1 MKGNLVFTATTLRKI
16 ALLGILSLSL
26 IACGKAKSGEGSSA
40 GSQAATKQESD
51 GTAKQEENG
60 STDQKAENK
69 DNKKIPLRV
78 IANNNNVAHIDSV
91 IAQYAGLYDKN
102 GLDTTIQF
110 NPSNPDNIQALLADK
125 ADLVS
130 AGSSAVLNYIDNG
143 SDIVIIGG
151 QMSLGETVYV
161 RPERAEEF
169 KDLYNPNTLYGK
181 KVGVTRLNTGDVAFR
196 KILKDKGLDL
206 SKIEFVELDS
216 QATVTQA
223 VLKGDVDL
231 GINFLTFRDGAEKQ
245 GLVPVS
251 QLDAEDEWPDY
262 ICCRLFTTRDKL
274 KANREAYVDALK
286 ANIEA
291 YSLLENDKEAAEKA
305 ARQGI
310 DLDDDA
316 YQKQVYQY
324 GHLGLSPNPDRQNT
338 KAFFQAMVD
347 IGYSKGNVNIDD
359 YIDTTFFEDALNEL
373 IKENPDNKTYQAL
386 KAESESTNQ

>member
-16 ALLGILSLSL
+16 ALLGIMSLSL
-26 IACGKAKSGEGSSA
+26 IACGKAKSGEGSST
-40 GSQAATKQESD
+40 GSQATTKQESD

-60 STDQKAENK
+60 SSDQEAENK

-262 ICCRLFTTRDKL
+262 I
-274 KANREAYVDALK
+274 
-286 ANIEA
+286 
-291 YSLLENDKEAAEKA
+291 
-305 ARQGI
+305 
-310 DLDDDA
+310 
-316 YQKQVYQY
+316 
-324 GHLGLSPNPDRQNT
+324 
-338 KAFFQAMVD
+338 
-347 IGYSKGNVNIDD
+347 
-359 YIDTTFFEDALNEL
+359 
-373 IKENPDNKTYQAL
+373 
-386 KAESESTNQ
+386 

>member
-1 MKGNLVFTATTLRKI
+1 MKGNLVFTAGTLRKI
-16 ALLGILSLSL
+16 AILGILSLSL
-26 IACGKAKSGEGSSA
+26 MACAKEPSGDSKATGSR
-40 GSQAATKQESD
+40 QATAQQESESATKQEAGND
-51 GTAKQEENG
+51 
-60 STDQKAENK
+60 
-69 DNKKIPLRV
+69 KKIPLRV
-78 IANNNNVAHIDSV
+78 IAVNNNVAHIDSV

-102 GLDTTIQF
+102 GLDTTMQF

-223 VLKGDVDL
+223 VIKGDVDL
-231 GINFLTFRDGAEKQ
+231 GINFLTYRDGAEKQ

-251 QLDAEDEWPDY
+251 HLDAEDEWPNY
-262 ICCRLFTTRDKL
+262 ICCRIFTTRDKL
-274 KANREAYVDALK
+274 KQNREAYVDAMK

-291 YSLLENDKEAAEKA
+291 YSLIENDKEAAEKA

-324 GHLGLSPNPDRQNT
+324 GHIGLSPNPDRKNT

-359 YIDTTFFEDALNEL
+359 YIDTSVFEDALEEL
-373 IKENPDNKTYQAL
+373 LKADPENKTYQAL
-386 KAESESTNQ
+386 KAESESTNK

>member
-26 IACGKAKSGEGSSA
+26 IACGKAKSGESSSA

-60 STDQKAENK
+60 SSDQKAENK

-161 RPERAEEF
+161 RPERF
-169 KDLYNPNTLYGK
+169 
-181 KVGVTRLNTGDVAFR
+181 
-196 KILKDKGLDL
+196 
-206 SKIEFVELDS
+206 
-216 QATVTQA
+216 
-223 VLKGDVDL
+223 
-231 GINFLTFRDGAEKQ
+231 
-245 GLVPVS
+245 
-251 QLDAEDEWPDY
+251 
-262 ICCRLFTTRDKL
+262 
-274 KANREAYVDALK
+274 
-286 ANIEA
+286 
-291 YSLLENDKEAAEKA
+291 
-305 ARQGI
+305 
-310 DLDDDA
+310 
-316 YQKQVYQY
+316 
-324 GHLGLSPNPDRQNT
+324 
-338 KAFFQAMVD
+338 
-347 IGYSKGNVNIDD
+347 
-359 YIDTTFFEDALNEL
+359 
-373 IKENPDNKTYQAL
+373 
-386 KAESESTNQ
+386 

>member
-26 IACGKAKSGEGSSA
+26 IACGKAKSGEGSST
-40 GSQAATKQESD
+40 GSQAITKQESD

-60 STDQKAENK
+60 SSDQKAENK

-91 IAQYAGLYDKN
+91 IAQYAGLYDK
-102 GLDTTIQF
+102 
-110 NPSNPDNIQALLADK
+110 IQALLADK

-274 KANREAYVDALK
+274 KENREAYVDALK

-324 GHLGLSPNPDRQNT
+324 GHLGLSPNPDRKNT

-359 YIDTTFFEDALNEL
+359 YIDTTVFEDALNEL

>member
-26 IACGKAKSGEGSSA
+26 IACGKAKSGEGSST
-40 GSQAATKQESD
+40 GSQATTKQESD

-60 STDQKAENK
+60 SSDQKAENK

-181 KVGVTRLNTGDVAFR
+181 RVGVTRLNTGDVAFR

-251 QLDAEDEWPDY
+251 QLDAEDEWADY

-274 KANREAYVDALK
+274 KENREAYVDALK

-324 GHLGLSPNPDRQNT
+324 GHLGLSPNPDRKNT

-359 YIDTTFFEDALNEL
+359 YIDTTVFEDALNEL

>member
-26 IACGKAKSGEGSSA
+26 IACGKAKSGEGSST
-40 GSQAATKQESD
+40 GSQAITKQESD

-60 STDQKAENK
+60 SSDQKAENK

-251 QLDAEDEWPDY
+251 QLDAEDEWSDY

-274 KANREAYVDALK
+274 KENREAYVDALK

-324 GHLGLSPNPDRQNT
+324 GHLGLSPNPDRKNT

-359 YIDTTFFEDALNEL
+359 YIDTTVFEDALNEL

>member
-60 STDQKAENK
+60 SSDQKAENK

-262 ICCRLFTTRDKL
+262 ICCRLFTTRAKL
-274 KANREAYVDALK
+274 KENREAYVDALK

-324 GHLGLSPNPDRQNT
+324 GHLGLSPNPDRKNT

-359 YIDTTFFEDALNEL
+359 YIDTTVFEDALNEL

>member
-1 MKGNLVFTATTLRKI
+1 MKGNLVFTVGTLRKI
-16 ALLGILSLSL
+16 AILGILSLSL
-26 IACGKAKSGEGSSA
+26 MACAKEQSGDSKATGSRQATAQQESEGT
-40 GSQAATKQESD
+40 TKQEAGND
-51 GTAKQEENG
+51 
-60 STDQKAENK
+60 
-69 DNKKIPLRV
+69 KKIPLRV
-78 IANNNNVAHIDSV
+78 IAVNNNVAHIDSV

-102 GLDTTIQF
+102 GLDTTMQF

-223 VLKGDVDL
+223 VIKGDVDL

-251 QLDAEDEWPDY
+251 QLDAEDEWPNY
-262 ICCRLFTTRDKL
+262 ICCRIFTTRDKL
-274 KANREAYVDALK
+274 KQTREAYVDAMK

-291 YSLLENDKEAAEKA
+291 YSLIENDKEAAEKA

-324 GHLGLSPNPDRQNT
+324 GHIGLSPNPDRKNT

-347 IGYSKGNVNIDD
+347 VGYSKGNVNIDD
-359 YIDTTFFEDALNEL
+359 YIDTSVFEDALEEL
-373 IKENPDNKTYQAL
+373 LKADPENKTYQAL
-386 KAESESTNQ
+386 KAESESTNK

>member
-26 IACGKAKSGEGSSA
+26 IACGKAKSGEGSST
-40 GSQAATKQESD
+40 GSQATTKQESD

-60 STDQKAENK
+60 SSDQKAENK

-251 QLDAEDEWPDY
+251 QLDAEDEWSDY

-274 KANREAYVDALK
+274 KENREAYVDALK

-324 GHLGLSPNPDRQNT
+324 GHLGLSPNPDRKNT

-359 YIDTTFFEDALNEL
+359 YIDTTVFEDALNEL